1 MYEKHFKKIKIKVT
15 STTGNSED
23 SFTLPC
29 QGNKTHG
36 IPWSRSLVI
45 YFTNFARCLHYN
57 CLEAKVNTISRVARG
72 QKMRK

>member
-1 MYEKHFKKIKIKVT
+1 MRDTLKMKIKVT
-15 STTGNSED
+15 GPTGNSED
-23 SFTLPC
+23 CFTLPC
-29 QGNKTHG
+29 QGNKTHCV
-36 IPWSRSLVI
+36 PWSRLLVT